1 MHDCKSERLRPVWG
15 CGIKNDRGE
24 KFMNKNVPNIITLSR
39 VFLTPIMI
47 VFFLLPMANGVGKF
61 IAFGIY
67 VVGSLTDAVDG
78 HLARKYNLVS
88 NIGKMLDSI
97 ADKFIQTSAII
108 LVLAG
113 TNVLPVWA
121 SVTILLV
128 LILRDIYIN
137 AVRQICLTNGVVV
150 AADFWGKLK
159 SIFIDVATSV
169 LMFYVAISAVV
180 TSAFVDL
187 LLLAGI
193 SILIVGV
200 ALSVISC
207 INYTVNSWGGIT
219 GKTKNQQKTE

>member
-1 MHDCKSERLRPVWG
+1 
-15 CGIKNDRGE
+15 
-24 KFMNKNVPNIITLSR
+24 MNKNVPNIITLSR
-39 VFLTPIMI
+39 VFLTPLMI
-47 VFFLLPMANGVGKF
+47 LFFLLPIKNGIGYF

-113 TNVLPVWA
+113 TSIIPVWA
-121 SVTILLV
+121 SVAILLV

-150 AADFWGKLK
+150 AADFLGKLK
-159 SIFIDVATSV
+159 SIFIDIATSV
-169 LMFYVAISAVV
+169 LMFFVAINEVC
-180 TSAFVDL
+180 TGKWVDL
-187 LLLAGI
+187 IMIAGL
-193 SILIVGV
+193 SILVVGV
-200 ALSVISC
+200 ALSIISC
-207 INYTVNSWGGIT
+207 VNYTISSWGGIT
-219 GKTKNQQKTE
+219 GKAKNN